1 MIYIFDIDGT
11 IADATHRLHFIQDH
25 VPRKW
30 DEFFAETINDAPKY
44 EILTVMQALE
54 AVGHTIWLWSARPER
69 TRDAT
74 IDWLKRHDVFMNRLA
89 VDLRMRPDDDRRH
102 DDILKEEWLHSL
114 SEVDRAHLAGV
125 FEDRARVAEMYR
137 RNGVTC
143 FQVARGNF

>member
-30 DEFFAETINDAPKY
+30 DEFFAGTIDDAPKFAV
-44 EILTVMQALE
+44 IDVLSALY
-54 AVGHTIWLWSARPER
+54 AVGHDIWYWSARPEH
-69 TRDAT
+69 TRKMT
-74 IDWLKRHDVFMNRLA
+74 LTWLNTFGLYPCMD
-89 VDLRMRPDDDRRH
+89 DLRMRPDGDRRH

-114 SEVDRAHLAGV
+114 SVEERSRLAGV

-143 FQVARGNF
+143 FHVARGNF